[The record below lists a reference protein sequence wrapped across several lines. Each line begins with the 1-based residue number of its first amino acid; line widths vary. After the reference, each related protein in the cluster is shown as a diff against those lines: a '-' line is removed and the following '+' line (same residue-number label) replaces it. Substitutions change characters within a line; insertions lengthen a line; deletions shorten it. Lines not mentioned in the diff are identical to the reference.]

1 MKKRKLAASSASSSS
16 KNDPAKSKN
25 DPPKTKK
32 DPPKSN
38 QKSIRSFF
46 QPCDKSAASNESFLF
61 KEEDSDS
68 DIEVLGSS
76 KRCHEQLDDDVIVME
91 NNFKKAKIDRN
102 VRESGQAPVD
112 HSLEENLDASNLPS
126 TSIGISSSASS
137 SSAPSAI
144 KKEKRAA
151 KCDQEVPSK
160 DFNFNNLFESPT
172 KKQVNYPF
180 NLTCPSPYFKNFS
193 ESLDKSYQDLNEYLN
208 VHLEDIRK
216 TKTPTK
222 SSKKSS
228 AAGSVDASSVRR
240 ELSFND
246 SPTKQSPTKLNLT
259 SRRELTYSEINRNN
273 FQTILRSVID
283 DPLNKCLFNDSDW
296 NTISVY
302 TSLSNDAQSLLLR
315 LFFRKNAWIKRSAI
329 KYEEFMEN
337 LEALLDELLS
347 SKFLVDT
354 SGLASLEEGLFILE
368 PAEVKEFAKQSKVA
382 IQSSGKQK
390 MIECILN
397 FVRTTK
403 TLSFSTSKISLEERK
418 LNELKRFLGARCF
431 KVDMDNA
438 KVLLRIVLLY
448 FPPIYFE
455 KNLNQLLNDTF
466 FNLYN
471 NLINSS
477 TFPSYVLNK
486 TIQVYARREDQ
497 LLYTD
502 ACIMESIINE
512 GNSIT
517 ADELD
522 AMLKKALEKYED
534 YVKVNFKLDMNLPYF
549 LRKLTAGQKL
559 LRCISQC
566 VTLLEKCKRYEEANS
581 YLELL
586 LKQNV
591 YCLTDRGKWYDRL
604 VTNCESHLKDEQKAY
619 DYCTQAFEDFYV
631 RKAPE
636 LNLCKKAVRL
646 AKKLKLE
653 TFRPLPVLNIP
664 ERQFFAN
671 TVKRKVDLRNNV
683 FYELNDQGGFDVLRV
698 ENVALNYYVDELGF
712 KKGLHSENELFNVLF
727 FLMFFEQIFV
737 QDAQIKDIFRF
748 AFQRL
753 PLDFGSDSFYE
764 SRAAHFER
772 RFDHLAELSNERIF
786 ELIEQEYEK
795 YKSLQTI
802 ISLESIDLND
812 LKEIILCIDIGSLL
826 KVCRRLAEDHR
837 FTRSGFPD
845 LIVWNCDEK
854 KIKAVEVKGEL
865 FAITNSG
872 LFRKNS
878 FDDNH
883 HSEGNYRLTLFLS
896 SRKARTILCPKS
908 KCFGSIS

>member
-1 MKKRKLAASSASSSS
+1 MKGRKSTASSVASSS
-16 KNDPAKSKN
+16 KKEPAKSKKN
-25 DPPKTKK
+25 PPTSKKDPPKKN
-32 DPPKSN
+32 PPKSN
-38 QKSIRSFF
+38 QKSITSFF
-46 QPCDKSAASNESFLF
+46 QRCDKSTASIDSFLF
-61 KEEDSDS
+61 KEEDDDS

-76 KRCHEQLDDDVIVME
+76 KRLHEQMSDDDVIVVE
-91 NNFKKAKIDRN
+91 SNFKKVKIERST
-102 VRESGQAPVD
+102 RISQPPVFFD
-112 HSLEENLDASNLPS
+112 HSLDASNVPS
-126 TSIGISSSASS
+126 TSAGTSS
-137 SSAPSAI
+137 SSDPSAI
-144 KKEKRAA
+144 KREKRAA
-151 KCDQEVPSK
+151 KSDHQEVPSK
-160 DFNFNNLFESPT
+160 DFNFNNLFGSPT
-172 KKQVNYPF
+172 KKQVAYPF

-193 ESLDKSYQDLNEYLN
+193 DSLDRSYQDLNEYLN
-208 VHLEDIRK
+208 VHLDDIRK

-222 SSKKSS
+222 SSTKKPS
-228 AAGSVDASSVRR
+228 AAVSVDASSVKK

-273 FQTILRSVID
+273 FQAILRSVID
-283 DPLNKCLFNDSDW
+283 DPLNRHLFNDSDW

-302 TSLSNDAQSLLLR
+302 SSLSNDAQSLFLR

-382 IQSSGKQK
+382 LQSSGKQK
-390 MIECILN
+390 MIDCILN

-418 LNELKRFLGARCF
+418 LNELKSFLGTRCF

-448 FPPIYFE
+448 FPPIFFD
-455 KNLNQLLNDTF
+455 KNLNQILAETF

-471 NLINSS
+471 NTINSS
-477 TFPSYVLNK
+477 TFASYVLNK
-486 TIQVYARREDQ
+486 SIQVYARREDH

-502 ACIMESIINE
+502 VCILESILNE
-512 GNSIT
+512 GNPIT

-522 AMLKKALEKYED
+522 TILRKALEKYED
-534 YVKVNFKLDMNLPYF
+534 YVKLNFKLDMNLPYF

-559 LRCISQC
+559 LRCISHG
-566 VTLLEKCKRYEEANS
+566 VTLLEKSKRYAEANS

-586 LKQNV
+586 IKQNV

-664 ERQFFAN
+664 ETHFFAN

-727 FLMFFEQIFV
+727 FLMFYEQIFV
-737 QDAQIKDIFRF
+737 QDPQITDIFRF
-748 AFQRL
+748 PLQRL
-753 PLDFGSDSFYE
+753 PLDFGSESFYT
-764 SRAAHFER
+764 SRAEHFKK
-772 RFDHLAELSNERIF
+772 RFDHLAELSNESVF
-786 ELIEQEYEK
+786 ELIDQEYEK

-802 ISLESIDLND
+802 INLESIDLND

-826 KVCRRLAEDHR
+826 KICRRLAEDHR

-845 LIVWNCDEK
+845 LIVWNLEEK
-854 KIKAVEVKGEL
+854 KIKAVEVKGEQFTDSDL
-865 FAITNSG
+865 
-872 LFRKNS
+872 
-878 FDDNH
+878 
-883 HSEGNYRLTLFLS
+883 
-896 SRKARTILCPKS
+896 
-908 KCFGSIS
+908 